1 MSHNLGGGVVGLAG
15 EDKPNSVGFDGA
27 ATSKQMIIEGNKDLL
42 SNNAN
47 LPMTPNTVAQR
58 LSSEKNPKKKNNF
71 SQAMN
76 MTMTMSNNNANLLNS

>member
-1 MSHNLGGGVVGLAG
+1 MSHNIGGGVVGLAS

-27 ATSKQMIIEGNKDLL
+27 AAKKQMTAGDKDLL

>member
-1 MSHNLGGGVVGLAG
+1 M
-15 EDKPNSVGFDGA
+15 
-27 ATSKQMIIEGNKDLL
+27 L

-76 MTMTMSNNNANLLNS
+76 MTMTMSNNNTNLLNS

>member
-1 MSHNLGGGVVGLAG
+1 
-15 EDKPNSVGFDGA
+15 
-27 ATSKQMIIEGNKDLL
+27 MITEGNKDLL

-58 LSSEKNPKKKNNF
+58 LSSEKNPPTKKKINF

-76 MTMTMSNNNANLLNS
+76 MTMTMSNNNATNLLNS